1 MKKILFILIFICFI
15 VDAEDVLKTKKVKML
30 EPKDIKV
37 GLKFGEKF
45 KRENL
50 IEKIINKYV
59 LKNGID
65 FLKSED
71 LNNIINLNE
80 IEAIS
85 WLKIYNYLD
94 DSKNNE
100 VPSELDFLNL
110 GIDKIKIEDGSS
122 ISFSSSHTEAVLV
135 LLKNKFAKLQPNTL
149 FTNIKLQSIIDEY
162 SEEIISLSKI
172 SEYISSNGTS
182 PAPSIKD
189 YRKVF
194 PITIQNHTKHDKLKH
209 FSIKYK
215 GKNNQESISEI
226 NLSIKKS
233 EIKIEPEKLDSQY
246 QEDLTKKNTS
256 NETDYLKIY
265 SELNFSDDDLFN
277 EFDNDKTSFED
288 NYFIY
293 IVEDGDRLFSIARKF
308 NVNPYKLIE
317 FNELDN
323 EDKLKIGKKLKI
335 PSQITKTSKYEKK
348 N

>member
-1 MKKILFILIFICFI
+1 MKKLLFILIFICFI
-15 VDAEDVLKTKKVKML
+15 VDAEDVLKTKKVKIL
-30 EPKDIKV
+30 EPKNVKV
-37 GLKFGEKF
+37 GLEFGEKF

-71 LNNIINLNE
+71 LNNIMNLNE
-80 IEAIS
+80 IEVIS

-94 DSKNNE
+94 DNKNNE

-135 LLKNKFAKLQPNTL
+135 LLKNKFAKLQPNIL
-149 FTNIKLQSIIDEY
+149 FTNTKLQSIIDEY

-172 SEYISSNGTS
+172 NEYINSNGYS

-189 YRKVF
+189 YKIVL
-194 PITIQNHTKHDKLKH
+194 PITIKNNTNYNNFEH

-215 GKNNQESISEI
+215 GNNNQESISERNLYI
-226 NLSIKKS
+226 NKS
-233 EIKIEPEKLDSQY
+233 EIKIESDKVYSQH
-246 QEDLTKKNTS
+246 QEDLSKNNTS
-256 NETDYLKIY
+256 IESDYLKIY
-265 SELNFSDDDLFN
+265 SDLNFSDDDLFT
-277 EFDNDKTSFED
+277 EFDNEKTPQEH

-293 IVEDGDRLFSIARKF
+293 FVEEGDRLYSISRKF
-308 NVNPYKLIE
+308 NVNPIKLIE
-317 FNELDN
+317 FNDIYN
-323 EDKLKIGKKLKI
+323 EDKLKVGEKLKI
-335 PSQITKTSKYEKK
+335 PNQINKTTKYEKK